1 MGKIISKAALGVV
14 LGLIVTISVGVFSAL
29 TTKGRYVFES
39 SYPDVGHERLSTVL
53 THGKIK
59 MQFLGYNASDKIT
72 ISKQFYGLFLRYGS
86 HYLVIAKEQ
95 DTADNKQSL
104 TARSF
109 YIIES
114 ADKAAFI
121 SDQRG
126 MYITKDNRPLYLN
139 SVLLGKPLA
148 I

>member
-1 MGKIISKAALGVV
+1 MGKFMSKAALGVV
-14 LGLIVTISVGVFSAL
+14 LGLVVTFSVGVFSAL
-29 TTKGRYVFES
+29 TTKERYQFES
-39 SYPDVGHERLSTVL
+39 DYPGIGHERLSTTFTRGRL
-53 THGKIK
+53 K
-59 MQFLGYNASDKIT
+59 MQFLAYNVSNKIT

-95 DTADNKQSL
+95 DAADNRQSL

-114 ADKAAFI
+114 ANKAAFI

-126 MYITKDNRPLYLN
+126 MFITKDNRPLSLN
-139 SVLLGKPLA
+139 SVLLGKPLDN
-148 I
+148 